1 MSSTIFRTFLQIQ
14 NTAGTNAK
22 KEILRNNM
30 SPVIRQIFEDTYGPK
45 KYYIKKFVPN
55 GEYGHLFIDIDYD
68 TFHNTLMKL
77 ANREVTGDA
86 AERLL
91 QNTVALF
98 EYESQ
103 EILYKIIDRNL
114 KIGISLDNFL
124 DVIGEK
130 ETKFEVALAEN
141 LNKAKN
147 VNPIDGTYFVSRKL
161 DGVRC
166 ICFLTIDYNGFN
178 DDIFRIKFVSRQ
190 GKEINT
196 LSNLIEP
203 IADFA
208 KRLPVGEYVF
218 DGEICIMD
226 EAGNENFQ
234 GLMKEVTRKN
244 HVIENPRYNVFDML
258 MLDDFEGNKESIKF
272 SNRLNRMHELLVPN
286 QNVTI
291 LEQERVTSQEVLDK
305 WIDKAKTNN
314 WEGCMLRKDA
324 PYKRGR
330 SKDLLK
336 IKGMQD
342 SEYIVTGII
351 EGTATYNEGGAKEYP
366 VVAALTI
373 EHKGNI
379 VKVGS
384 GLSKEQR
391 INWLKNPNDI
401 IGKTITVQFFE
412 ETQDSKTGEYSLRFP
427 VLKYVYENGRNV

>member
-22 KEILRNNM
+22 KDILRKNM
-30 SPVIRQIFEDTYGPK
+30 TPVIRQIFEDTYGPQ

-55 GEYGHLFIDIDYD
+55 GDYGHLFIDIDYD

-86 AERLL
+86 AEQLL
-91 QNTVALF
+91 QATVALF

-141 LNKAKN
+141 LNKAKG
-147 VNPIDGTYFVSRKL
+147 VNPIDGTYFISRKL

-166 ICFLTIDYNGFN
+166 ICYINKRPDHVA
-178 DDIFRIKFVSRQ
+178 IQFVSRQ
-190 GKEINT
+190 GKTFTT
-196 LSNLIEP
+196 LDNL
-203 IADFA
+203 AAHVSYFMRCVTDGNWV
-208 KRLPVGEYVF
+208 L
-218 DGEICIMD
+218 DGEICVMD
-226 EAGNENFQ
+226 ENGNENFH

-244 HVIENPRYNVFDML
+244 HTIENPRYNVFDIL
-258 MLDDFEGNKESIKF
+258 TLDEFEGKVTSRPF
-272 SNRLNRMHELLVPN
+272 SERNDMLRRLQDPN
-286 QNVTI
+286 YTEVSV
-291 LEQERVTSQEVLDK
+291 LDQERVTSQEVLDR
-305 WIDKAKTNN
+305 WVATAKENG
-314 WEGCMLRKDA
+314 WEGCMLRKDV

-342 SEYIVTGII
+342 AEYEVIGVETGK
-351 EGTATYNEGGAKEYP
+351 ATYNEGGAKEYP
-366 VVAALTI
+366 VVSALIIT
-373 EHKGNI
+373 HKGNQ

-391 INWLKNPNDI
+391 IGWLQNPNEI
-401 IGKTITVQFFE
+401 IGKTVTIQYFE
-412 ETQDSKTGEYSLRFP
+412 ETQDSKTNEYSLRFP
-427 VLKYVYENGRNV
+427 VLKHVYDDGRNV

>member
-1 MSSTIFRTFLQIQ
+1 MSSTIFQTFLRIQ

-22 KEILRNNM
+22 KEILKKNM
-30 SPVIRQIFEDTYGPK
+30 SPIIRQIFEDTYGPQ

-86 AERLL
+86 AEQLL
-91 QNTVALF
+91 QATVALF

-114 KIGISLDNFL
+114 KIGVSLDNFL

-130 ETKFEVALAEN
+130 ASKFEVALAEN

-147 VNPIDGTYFVSRKL
+147 VNPIDGTYFISRKL

-166 ICFLTIDYNGFN
+166 ICYISKTFEDTKIT
-178 DDIFRIKFVSRQ
+178 FVSRQ
-190 GKEINT
+190 GKTFTT
-196 LSNLIEP
+196 LSNLVDPVLKFIEDNDYM
-203 IADFA
+203 IGDWV
-208 KRLPVGEYVF
+208 L

-226 EAGNENFQ
+226 EDGNENFH

-244 HVIENPRYNVFDML
+244 HTIENPRYNVFDL
-258 MLDDFEGNKESIKF
+258 LTLTEFDGLATSTNF
-272 SNRLNRMHELLVPN
+272 SDRLRLLRSLN
-286 QNVTI
+286 ENDNVKV
-291 LEQERVTSQEVLDK
+291 LKQERVTSQEILDS
-305 WIDKAKTNN
+305 WITNAKENG

-324 PYKRGR
+324 AYKRGR

-342 SEYIVTGII
+342 AEYEVVGVETGK
-351 EGTATYNEGGAKEYP
+351 ATYNEGGHKEFD
-366 VVAALTI
+366 VASALYI
-373 EHKGNI
+373 KHKDNI

-391 INWLKNPNDI
+391 LRWFSNPEEI
-401 IGKTITVQFFE
+401 IGKTITVQYFE
-412 ETQDSKTGEYSLRFP
+412 ETRDSKTGMYSLRFP
-427 VLKYVYENGRNV
+427 VLKYVYEDGRNC

>member
-1 MSSTIFRTFLQIQ
+1 MSSTIFKTFLQIQ

-22 KEILRNNM
+22 KDILRKNM
-30 SPVIRQIFEDTYGPK
+30 SPVIRQIFEDTYGTQ

-55 GEYGHLFIDIDYD
+55 GDYGHLFIDIDYD

-86 AERLL
+86 AEQLL
-91 QNTVALF
+91 QATVALF

-130 ETKFEVALAEN
+130 ATKFEVALAEN
-141 LNKAKN
+141 LNKAKG
-147 VNPIDGTYFVSRKL
+147 VNPTDGTYFISRKL

-166 ICFLTIDYNGFN
+166 ICFIDKRPDY
-178 DDIFRIKFVSRQ
+178 IAVRFVSRQ
-190 GKEINT
+190 GKNFTT
-196 LSNLIEP
+196 LNNLAASVSYFI
-203 IADFA
+203 
-208 KRLPVGEYVF
+208 RNLPDGNWVL
-218 DGEICIMD
+218 DGEVCMMD
-226 EAGNENFQ
+226 AAGNENFQ
-234 GLMKEVTRKN
+234 GLMKEVTRKD
-244 HVIENPRYNVFDML
+244 HTIENPRYNVFDL
-258 MLDDFEGNKESIKF
+258 LTLDEFEGKAESRIF
-272 SNRLNRMHELLVPN
+272 SERLDLLYTLDH
-286 QNVTI
+286 NVGVHV
-291 LEQERVTSQEVLDK
+291 LQQERVTSQEILDD
-305 WIDKAKTNN
+305 WIATAKKAG
-314 WEGCMLRKDA
+314 WEGCMLRKDV

-351 EGTATYNEGGAKEYP
+351 EGTATYNEDGAKEYP

-373 EHKGNI
+373 EHKGNT

-391 INWLKNPNDI
+391 IGWLKNPEEI
-401 IGKTITVQFFE
+401 IGKIVTIQYFE
-412 ETQDSKTGEYSLRFP
+412 ETQDSKTKAYSLRFP
-427 VLKYVYENGRNV
+427 VLKHVYDNGRNI